1 MPRAANRL
9 SPLPIFNEEENQ
21 FEQYLNVVQAA
32 NDSGC
37 YTLDNIADYCL
48 TSEIKMTSG
57 KNYQKSNYRAV
68 LGNLVRLGFVVDNDG
83 KVQLRDI
90 CKRYLDG
97 EFQPSSSGKG
107 GKQLPLFGILFL
119 ECMQEMGIENVDP
132 YIIDQLAYYFDTIR
146 KEDSTVNWSNSDILA
161 KTAEKWAP
169 KPGEKP
175 LDVDPIHG
183 FTYLD
188 MTKEGYSRIAQE
200 TLKLL
205 GVIGVIVKSGNA
217 WKLGVDDDGQEYVRK
232 RLRTLR
238 FQKMIEDVI
247 REIGSNHEYLVEDK
261 KKLFFREVGRYIA
274 YRYCGGIGAQKG
286 MVNNVWSQLE
296 RLRVKLIRE
305 YTSLVKNA
313 KTGTKLVPLIGLMK
327 KLYIDPNVAGLTA
340 DFGRLAEKLEGFTD
354 VEFLKQTL
362 RSMSLHEIRN
372 FESDEFTPEEIA
384 DLLRSRGTSK
394 RFSRLSLNKL
404 QHQEGLFQL
413 SSKLKPHNWQKECV
427 NLWIGGKVNLGHHPF
442 TGIASAVT
450 GTGKTVMAL
459 MAASAFAQEHHN
471 SVVSVVVPSKVLM
484 YQWAEEAAKFLGL
497 GADEIGFVGDGFSD
511 SFAEGRRLIVW
522 IVNSAVKDNRL
533 GREIDSLSSKIPHLL
548 IADECHEYG
557 GEKYKLF
564 LNCRAE
570 GRLAISATPP
580 DETATGDKH
589 HVLKT
594 MGRQFYSLGYKKAH
608 ADDLIAGFKIRYLGI
623 ELDRG
628 ERIRYERFSD
638 DIRRLSR
645 ELEEIYGPQLEG
657 GNLFARIQSIIAAGE
672 GNAAT
677 AQYLKAIRE
686 RKELVRNATHRDTA
700 TYAVMNHMLG
710 KEKEDFTMIWF
721 HEQINETKRL
731 INDSQG
737 QGIQLKIRKE
747 LEKGEDADEDQIIA
761 YKIQIERL
769 SKMGKWFTNEST
781 IRPGI
786 YHSKWPNPWG
796 SWMIDWFRNS
806 HLNVM
811 LSARALAQGFD
822 LPGADHGLI
831 RTSTSNVRQRIQ
843 TIGRMIRKKQK
854 GNVAEIWIVYVK
866 NTTDERIFEK
876 HDWEEELPDVE
887 DVQTAWELNDFGQDL
902 DMAKPI
908 QVGGVEAL
916 PQPNRQLSE
925 QELAKLCENE
935 YEIGDDYDKRALY
948 SASHTIRV
956 TDDGIMQIIDTGAP
970 FDLKFEPLDEP
981 TKWLHEHRG
990 GRGIIHIIPNC
1001 HAVGRSRT
1009 GRVIFLAKINIDK
1022 LEAAMEKSIEK
1033 GDDFDEFLSGFGL
1046 S

>member
-1 MPRAANRL
+1 M
-9 SPLPIFNEEENQ
+9 FNEDVNQ
-21 FEQYLNVVQAA
+21 FEQYLNVIQSA

-37 YTLDNIADYCL
+37 YTLDSIADYCL

-68 LGNLVRLGFVVDNDG
+68 LGNLVRLGFVVDDDD
-83 KVQLRDI
+83 KMQLRGI
-90 CKRYLDG
+90 CRKYVNS
-97 EFQPSSSGKG
+97 EFKPSSSGKG
-107 GKQLPLFGILFL
+107 AHQLPLFGILFL
-119 ECMQEMGIENVDP
+119 ECMQEMGIENIDP

-146 KEDSTVNWSNSDILA
+146 KEDSTISWSNSDILA
-161 KTAEKWAP
+161 KTAEKWP
-169 KPGEKP
+169 LKPGEKP
-175 LDVDPIHG
+175 IDVDPVHG

-205 GVIGVIVKSGNA
+205 GVIGVIAKSGSA
-217 WKLGVDDDGQEYVRK
+217 WKLNVDNDGQEYVRK
-232 RLRTLR
+232 SLRQLR
-238 FQKMIEDVI
+238 FQKMLEDVI
-247 REIGSNHEYLVEDK
+247 RDIGFNHEYLVEDK

-286 MVNNVWSQLE
+286 MINNIWSQLE

-313 KTGTKLVPLIGLMK
+313 KTGTKLVTLIGLMK
-327 KLYIDPNVAGLTA
+327 KLYIDPSVAGLTA
-340 DFGRLAEKLEGFTD
+340 DFGRLGQRLDDFD
-354 VEFLKQTL
+354 DSEFLKQTL
-362 RSMSLHEIRN
+362 RSMSLDEIRN
-372 FESDEFTPEEIA
+372 FESDEFSSDEIA

-404 QHQEGLFQL
+404 QHMEGIFTL
-413 SSKLKPHNWQKECV
+413 SSELEPHAWQKECV
-427 NLWIGGKVNLGHHPF
+427 DLWVRGKVNIGHEPF
-442 TGIASAVT
+442 NGIVSAVT

-459 MAASAFAQEHHN
+459 MAASEFVEKHPN
-471 SVVSVVVPSKVLM
+471 SIVSVVVPSKVLM

-497 GADEIGFVGDGFSD
+497 GADDIGFVGDGFSD
-511 SFAEGRRLIVW
+511 SFSEGRRLIVW

-533 GREIDSLSSKIPHLL
+533 SKEILSIPKERPHLL

-589 HVLKT
+589 PVLKT
-594 MGRQFYSLGYKKAH
+594 MGPQFYSLGYKKAH

-657 GNLFARIQSIIAAGE
+657 GNLFARIQAIVSAGD
-672 GNAAT
+672 GNAIT
-677 AQYLKAIRE
+677 AQYLKSVRE

-700 TYAVMNHMLG
+700 TYAVMNHMLR
-710 KEKEDFTMIWF
+710 KEKDDFTMIWF

-737 QGIQLKIRKE
+737 QGIQIKIRKE
-747 LEKGEDADEDQIIA
+747 LEKGEHADEEQINA

-769 SKMGKWFTNEST
+769 AKMGKWFTNEST

-786 YHSKWPNPWG
+786 YHSKWPKPWG
-796 SWMIDWFRNS
+796 SWMIDWFRNG

-843 TIGRMIRKKQK
+843 TIGRMIRKKEK
-854 GNVAEIWIVYVK
+854 GNEAEIWIVYVK
-866 NTTDERIFEK
+866 NSTDERIFEK

-887 DVQTAWELNDFGQDL
+887 DVQTAWELNDFGQNL
-902 DMAKPI
+902 EMAKPV
-908 QVGGVEAL
+908 QVGGAEAL

-925 QELAKLCENE
+925 QELTELGNKQ
-935 YEIGDDYDKRALY
+935 YKIGDDYDKRALQ
-948 SASHTIRV
+948 STSHTIELS
-956 TDDGIMQIIDTGAP
+956 DDGIMQIIDTGAP
-970 FDLKFEPLDEP
+970 FDLAFEPLDNP
-981 TKWLHEHRG
+981 AKWLHEHRG
-990 GRGIIHIIPNC
+990 GRGKIHIIPNS
-1001 HAVGRSRT
+1001 HAIARSRT
-1009 GRVIFLAKINIDK
+1009 GRVIFLAKINVGK
-1022 LEAAMEKSIEK
+1022 LESAIQKSIEK
-1033 GDDFDEFLSGFGL
+1033 GDDFDEFLSGWGL